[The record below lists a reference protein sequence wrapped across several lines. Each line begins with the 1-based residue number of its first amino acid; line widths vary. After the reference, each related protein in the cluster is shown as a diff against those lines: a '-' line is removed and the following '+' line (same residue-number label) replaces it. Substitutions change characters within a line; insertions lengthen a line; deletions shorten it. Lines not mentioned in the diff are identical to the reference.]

1 MKRVL
6 ITPVDPPPAALAEL
20 KEWLAITT
28 SQDDSSLTDLLRA
41 GIETCEAF
49 TGVLPIRATC
59 EEILLA
65 GTAWQRLAT
74 VPVQAITS
82 IEVLSDSGLRS
93 ALSAANYAVE
103 LDADGGGG
111 VRLIGPAS
119 AGRLVVTFT
128 AGLAPDWGSLPDSLR
143 HGIVRIAAHQYRER
157 EGSGAGPLPP
167 ASVAALWR
175 PWRRLRLT

>member
-28 SQDDSSLTDLLRA
+28 SQDDAGLTDLLRA
-41 GIETCEAF
+41 GIETCEGF

-59 EEILLA
+59 EEIVPA
-65 GTAWQRLAT
+65 GTAWQKLTTA
-74 VPVQAITS
+74 PVQAIIL
-82 IEVLSDSGLRS
+82 IEALSHSGVRS
-93 ALSAANYAVE
+93 ALSATGYAVE
-103 LDADGGGG
+103 LDADGGGR
-111 VRLIGPAS
+111 VRLSGS
-119 AGRLVVTFT
+119 AAAARLVVTFA
-128 AGLAPDWGSLPDSLR
+128 AGLAPDWASLPDSLR
-143 HGIVRIAAHQYRER
+143 HGIVRLAAHQYRER

-175 PWRRLRLT
+175 PWRRLRLA

>member
-28 SQDDSSLTDLLRA
+28 GSDDASLTDLLRA

-49 TGVLPIRATC
+49 TGILPIRATC
-59 EEILLA
+59 EEIVSA
-65 GTAWQRLAT
+65 GTAWQKLAT
-74 VPVQAITS
+74 APVHAITL
-82 IEVLSDSGLRS
+82 IEALSDSGVRS
-93 ALSAANYAVE
+93 ALSAASYAVE
-103 LDADGGGG
+103 LDTDGGGR
-111 VRLIGPAS
+111 VRLAGLAS
-119 AGRLVVTFT
+119 AGRLVATFT
-128 AGLAPDWGSLPDSLR
+128 AGLAPDWTSLPEALR

-157 EGSGAGPLPP
+157 EGSGAGALPP

-175 PWRRLRLT
+175 PWRRLRLA